1 MRRIRTIRIA
11 LSAFLPAAALVAGC
25 TSHELALETDSQ
37 DHITMSH
44 TAPARQAN
52 VTTPITVA
60 ELKLLQES
68 LLFGP
73 EDVEALRMSRAVLE
87 DHTGEIL
94 EVWYG
99 FVGSTPQLVES
110 FKNLETGKP
119 DGAYLAAVRVRFE
132 QWILETAA
140 AEYDQEWLDH
150 QHEIGLRHHST
161 KKNVTD
167 GADSVPLVPY
177 RYLPALV
184 YPVTATLKPF
194 LEAGEHTAAE
204 VERMHQAWIKSVLL
218 QVILWTRPY
227 VKEGEF

>member
-1 MRRIRTIRIA
+1 MRHIA
-11 LSAFLPAAALVAGC
+11 PVREANI
-25 TSHELALETDSQ
+25 TS
-37 DHITMSH
+37 
-44 TAPARQAN
+44 
-52 VTTPITVA
+52 PITVA

-73 EDVEALRMSRAVLE
+73 EDVEALRMSRSVLAPR
-87 DHTGEIL
+87 TSEIL
-94 EVWYG
+94 DVWYG

-110 FKNLETGKP
+110 FKNVETGEP

-132 QWILETAA
+132 QWILDTAA
-140 AEYDQEWLDH
+140 AEYDQAWLDH

-161 KKNVTD
+161 KKNSTD
-167 GADSVPLVPY
+167 EANSVPIVPY

-194 LEAGEHTAAE
+194 LEEGEHSAAE